1 MSTYY
6 RHRRTEQTKVPYS
19 FRCEQC
25 MQESG
30 LMLAK
35 IAGMEVTMSSN
46 YNVLTQAQDEKLKQK
61 AHKNLVKRI
70 QEVHKDAVE
79 KEIIA
84 GKDGLVFTL
93 REYPMVSEGALLAR
107 ILTDIRTKKTKEA
120 E

>member
-46 YNVLTQAQDEKLKQK
+46 YNDPGPG
-61 AHKNLVKRI
+61 R
-70 QEVHKDAVE
+70 
-79 KEIIA
+79 
-84 GKDGLVFTL
+84 
-93 REYPMVSEGALLAR
+93 
-107 ILTDIRTKKTKEA
+107 KTEA
-120 E
+120 KGT

>member
-46 YNVLTQAQDEKLKQK
+46 YNVLTQAQDEKLKRK
-61 AHKNLVKRI
+61 AHKNLVNGFRKYI
-70 QEVHKDAVE
+70 KMLWKKKSLPLISKMNVL
-79 KEIIA
+79 IA
-84 GKDGLVFTL
+84 INRSPGEFPV
-93 REYPMVSEGALLAR
+93 
-107 ILTDIRTKKTKEA
+107 
-120 E
+120 